1 MFLIEADIS
10 DVKVIYSH
18 QMPWNM
24 FLIEADISDVK
35 VIYSRQIY
43 LLINFCSYCTL

>member
-1 MFLIEADIS
+1 
-10 DVKVIYSH
+10 
-18 QMPWNM
+18 M